1 MIITIDGTA
10 GSGKSSAAKALAR
23 EIGFYFL
30 PTGKMY
36 RAAAVLLL
44 DVGLDPHAKVHDGP
58 RIAELLRDCTF
69 EISPKVVL
77 LNGVDYATRLVCPAA
92 TAASSL
98 FAEVR
103 EMREELKREQRRI
116 ATLEIDIVSEGR
128 DQGAW
133 VFPAAPLKFFF
144 DAEIAI
150 RAARRREQDTGR
162 TLADILLDLQT
173 RDNTDSQRTCDP
185 LKEPEN
191 AIHIDTGKYNEDDV
205 QAILRKHYEVCRSQ
219 PSPKPLSIAPSTGAI
234 SGH

>member
-10 GSGKSSAAKALAR
+10 GSGKSSAAKALAK
-23 EIGFYFL
+23 ELGYYFL

-44 DVGLDPHAKVHDGP
+44 EAGLDPYSKSHDGP
-58 RIAELLRDCTF
+58 HIAELLKDCQF
-69 EISPKVVL
+69 EIGPKVVL
-77 LNGVDYATRLVCPAA
+77 LNGVDYATRLVSPAA

-116 ATLEIDIVSEGR
+116 ASLQPTVTEGR

-133 VFPAAPLKFFF
+133 VFPSAPLKFFF
-144 DAEIAI
+144 DAPLSI
-150 RAARRREQDTGR
+150 RAERRQIQDPSR
-162 TLADILLDLQT
+162 TLAEIELDLST
-173 RDNTDSQRTCDP
+173 RDVTDSQRACDP

-191 AIHIDTGKYNEDDV
+191 AIHIDTGKYNEDEV
-205 QAILRKHYEVCRSQ
+205 QAILRKQYEACRSQ
-219 PSPKPLSIAPSTGAI
+219 PSQKPSSTAPSTGAT

>member
-10 GSGKSSAAKALAR
+10 GSGKSSAAKALAK
-23 EIGFYFL
+23 ELGFYFL

-44 DVGLDPHAKVHDGP
+44 DAGLDPYAKVHDGT
-58 RIAELLRDCTF
+58 RIAELLKDCSF

-77 LNGVDYATRLVCPAA
+77 LNGVDYATKLVSPAA

-98 FAEVR
+98 FAEVP

-116 ATLEIDIVSEGR
+116 AALEKDIVSEGR

-133 VFPAAPLKFFF
+133 VFPSAPLKFFF
-144 DAEIAI
+144 DAPRNI
-150 RAARRREQDTGR
+150 RAERRKVQDPSR
-162 TLADILLDLQT
+162 TLAEIELDLST
-173 RDNTDSQRTCDP
+173 RDETDSQRECDP

-191 AIHIDTGKYNEDDV
+191 AIHIDTGKYNEDEV
-205 QAILRKHYEVCRSQ
+205 QAILKKHYDACRSQ
-219 PSPKPLSIAPSTGAI
+219 PSPKPSSTAPCTGAI

>member
-10 GSGKSSAAKALAR
+10 GSGKSSAAKALAK
-23 EIGFYFL
+23 ELGFYFL

-44 DVGLDPHAKVHDGP
+44 DAGLDPYAKIHDGP
-58 RIAELLRDCTF
+58 RIAELLKDCTF

-116 ATLEIDIVSEGR
+116 ANLQPTVTEGR

-150 RAARRREQDTGR
+150 RAARRREQDPGR

-173 RDNTDSQRTCDP
+173 RDDTDSQRTCDP
-185 LKEPEN
+185 LKEPEG
-191 AIHIDTGKYNEDDV
+191 AIKIDTGKYNEDDV

-219 PSPKPLSIAPSTGAI
+219 PSRKPSSTAPSTGAT

>member
-10 GSGKSSAAKALAR
+10 GSGKSSAAKALAK
-23 EIGFYFL
+23 ELGFYFL

-44 DVGLDPHAKVHDGP
+44 DAGLDPHAKVHDGQ
-58 RIAELLRDCTF
+58 RIAELLKDCSF
-69 EISPKVVL
+69 DIRPKAVL
-77 LNGVDYATRLVCPAA
+77 LNGVDYAARLVCPAA

-116 ATLEIDIVSEGR
+116 AALQPTVTEGR

-133 VFPAAPLKFFF
+133 VFPSAPIKFFF
-144 DAEIAI
+144 DAPMEI
-150 RAARRREQDTGR
+150 RAARRHLQDPSR
-162 TLADILLDLQT
+162 TLAEVQFDLQT
-173 RDNTDSQRTCDP
+173 RDNTDSQRQCDP

-191 AIHIDTGKYNEDDV
+191 AIHIDTSMYNEDEV
-205 QAILRKHYEVCRSQ
+205 QAILKKHYDACRSQ
-219 PSPKPLSIAPSTGAI
+219 L
-234 SGH
+234 

>member
-44 DVGLDPHAKVHDGP
+44 DAGLDPYAKIHDGP
-58 RIAELLRDCTF
+58 RIAELLKDCTF